1 MADIFNEKTT
11 GYVNLS
17 FKDEDGNAV
26 VPDSATYT
34 LYNEANAEII
44 NGRED
49 TEISGVT
56 NDFDLELTPD
66 DNIIVRNNEI
76 RETHVLMIEWTYNTD
91 KKGKD
96 EYRFAVENLTK
107 VG

>member
-11 GYVNLS
+11 GYVNLT

-34 LYNEANAEII
+34 LYNEATGAVI
-44 NGRED
+44 NSRD
-49 TEISGVT
+49 AVNISGLAS
-56 NDFDLELTPD
+56 NYDLELTPA
-66 DNIIVRNNEI
+66 DNVLFDADKI
-76 RETHVLMIEWTYNTD
+76 REIHILMVEWTYNTD

-96 EYRFAVENLTK
+96 EYRFAVENLAK
-107 VG
+107 VS